1 MKTLIKLPF
10 TLLIRYYYKLFPK
23 RYRIDKWKREGKPAP
38 PPREIKIRTIK
49 LLNKK
54 FSSKIFIET
63 GTYLGDT
70 TFDLRN
76 LFQKLYTIELSND
89 LYKKAQVRF
98 EKYKNI
104 HTQNGD
110 SGVVIKEI
118 LQQIYNRRI
127 LFWLDGHYS
136 EGITAK
142 SELVTPILNELIS
155 IRDHEIKN
163 GINHIILIDDAHLF
177 TGSDDYP
184 ELNVFLDFCK
194 QNFPTREAE
203 IINNIIV
210 IKP

>member
-1 MKTLIKLPF
+1 MKLLKLPF
-10 TLLIRYYYKLFPK
+10 TIFIRLYYKAFPAQ
-23 RYRIDKWKREGKPAP
+23 YRIDKWKKEGQPAP
-38 PPREIKIRTIK
+38 PPREIKVRTIK

-54 FSSKIFIET
+54 FSSKFFIET

-98 EKYKNI
+98 DKYKKINV
-104 HTQNGD
+104 QNGD
-110 SGVVIKEI
+110 SAVVLKEI
-118 LQQIYNRRI
+118 LQQINNNRI

-177 TGSDDYP
+177 TGIDDYP
-184 ELNVFLDFCK
+184 ELNTFLDFCK
-194 QNFPTREAE
+194 QNFPTRMVEL
-203 IINNIIV
+203 INNIIV
-210 IKP
+210 INP